1 MVSNMNQEKL
11 NDKMILGTFEGECA
25 DADITNLNGLDIT
38 RPVWE
43 NVFSSEDYK
52 KGIDLGWYI
61 GFLGHPED
69 PNCMD
74 FRNACIVMTDGR
86 IDKNGKIYGKFNLID
101 TPVGRIVKS
110 FIDAGVKF
118 GISVRGAG
126 DVDNNSV
133 DPDTFVFRGFDLV
146 SFPAYPNSIPEF
158 TSIAASSDANT
169 QKKYKNVCKT
179 LNENIDGLNTKESI
193 SIVKACFAPQSDEYK
208 TLDEKLSEME
218 VIGEEVLDNE
228 YNETSNNETPNTEIE
243 ILKTELASVTKL
255 YADTLKELNDIK
267 IQLTASVKA
276 NKSLISTTTRKI
288 KSIKRIALSQSSN
301 LIKQLDDAEFKAEVT
316 ASTLKKVKA
325 QYIQAKDLNLKYKMN
340 IEEGAKRLKEK
351 DRIIASLNQAKS
363 KTVETM
369 QDNKAHISNLENKIK
384 RLNSKIEASD
394 TIIAEYQEAYAS
406 IYANAIGTDV
416 DQISVTSSTTV
427 KELEK
432 AIGRNITEKVSIMSS
447 ENLDSIDE
455 IDVDYSDNDMIT
467 L

>member
-1 MVSNMNQEKL
+1 MDEKKID
-11 NDKMILGTFEGECA
+11 NKKILGTFEGECA
-25 DADITNLNGLDIT
+25 DADITNLNGLHIT

-158 TSIAASSDANT
+158 TSIAASTDIKE

-179 LNENIDGLNTKESI
+179 LNENINGLNTKESI

-208 TLDEKLSEME
+208 ALDEKLSEME
-218 VIGEEVLDNE
+218 VIGEDVLD
-228 YNETSNNETPNTEIE
+228 TQTDTDIDETPNTEIE
-243 ILKTELASVTKL
+243 TLKRELASVTKL
-255 YADTLKELNDIK
+255 YTNTLKELNDIK
-267 IQLTASVKA
+267 SQLTASTKA
-276 NKSLISTTTRKI
+276 NKSLISVTTRKI
-288 KSIKRIALSQSSN
+288 KSIKRIASSQSSN

-340 IEEGAKRLKEK
+340 IEEGAKTLKEK

-394 TIIAEYQEAYAS
+394 TIIAQYQEAYAN

-432 AIGRNITEKVSIMSS
+432 AIGRNLTEKVSIMSS

-455 IDVDYSDNDMIT
+455 IDVDYNEDNMIT

>member
-1 MVSNMNQEKL
+1 MDEKKID
-11 NDKMILGTFEGECA
+11 DKKILGTFEGECA

-158 TSIAASSDANT
+158 TSIAASSDAQT

-193 SIVKACFAPQSDEYK
+193 SIVKACFAPQSEEYK

-218 VIGEEVLDNE
+218 VIGEDVLD
-228 YNETSNNETPNTEIE
+228 TQTDTDIDETPNTEIE
-243 ILKTELASVTKL
+243 TLKRELASVTKL
-255 YADTLKELNDIK
+255 YGNTLKELNDIK
-267 IQLTASVKA
+267 SQLTASTKA
-276 NKSLISTTTRKI
+276 NKSLISITTRKI
-288 KSIKRIALSQSSN
+288 KSIKRIASSQSSN
-301 LIKQLDDAEFKAEVT
+301 LIKQLDDTEFKAEVT

-325 QYIQAKDLNLKYKMN
+325 QYIEAKDLNLKYKMN
-340 IEEGAKRLKEK
+340 IEEGAKTLKEK

-369 QDNKAHISNLENKIK
+369 QDNKVHISNLENKIK

-394 TIIAEYQEAYAS
+394 TIIAEYQEAYAN

-432 AIGRNITEKVSIMSS
+432 AIGRNLTEKLSIMSS

-455 IDVDYSDNDMIT
+455 IDVDYNEDNMIT

>member
-1 MVSNMNQEKL
+1 MDENKID
-11 NDKMILGTFEGECA
+11 DKKILGTFEGECA

-158 TSIAASSDANT
+158 TSIAASTDIKE

-179 LNENIDGLNTKESI
+179 LNENIDGLKTKESI
-193 SIVKACFAPQSDEYK
+193 SIVKACFAPQSEQYK

-218 VIGEEVLDNE
+218 VIGEHVLD
-228 YNETSNNETPNTEIE
+228 TQTDTDIDETPNTEIE
-243 ILKTELASVTKL
+243 ALKRELASVTKL
-255 YADTLKELNDIK
+255 YTNTLKELNDIK
-267 IQLTASVKA
+267 TQLSAQTKA
-276 NKSLISTTTRKI
+276 NKSLISATTRKI
-288 KSIKRIALSQSSN
+288 KSIKRIVSSQSSN

-369 QDNKAHISNLENKIK
+369 QDKKAHISNLENKIK

-394 TIIAEYQEAYAS
+394 TIIAEYQEAYAN

-455 IDVDYSDNDMIT
+455 IDVDYNEDNMIT

>member
-1 MVSNMNQEKL
+1 MDEKKID
-11 NDKMILGTFEGECA
+11 DKKILGTFEGQCA

-158 TSIAASSDANT
+158 TSIAASSDAQT

-218 VIGEEVLDNE
+218 VIGEDVLD
-228 YNETSNNETPNTEIE
+228 TQTDTDIDETPNTEIE
-243 ILKTELASVTKL
+243 TLKRELASVTKL
-255 YADTLKELNDIK
+255 YTNTLKELNDIK
-267 IQLTASVKA
+267 TQLTASTKA
-276 NKSLISTTTRKI
+276 NKSLISVTTRKI
-288 KSIKRIALSQSSN
+288 KSIKRIASSQSSN
-301 LIKQLDDAEFKAEVT
+301 LIKQLDNAEFKAEVA

-340 IEEGAKRLKEK
+340 IDDGAKRLKEK

-432 AIGRNITEKVSIMSS
+432 AIGRNITEKVSIMSC

-455 IDVDYSDNDMIT
+455 IAVDYSDNDMIT